1 MISLQRFA
9 GMNCHYIRHSR
20 DHFFASM
27 EALGY
32 ERIELWAASPHYFA
46 PHFSEA
52 MVRALKADMARH
64 GLSLVCLT
72 PEQVTYPVN
81 IASGEAYL
89 RELSIDL
96 HKKTLE
102 HAALL
107 ESPLML
113 LTPGYGNL
121 DEPRR
126 GMEALRGLLRTARA
140 VCGEVGRNH
149 RAGTPFAD
157 QLQSH

>member
-64 GLSLVCLT
+64 GLSFFR
-72 PEQVTYPVN
+72 
-81 IASGEAYL
+81 G
-89 RELSIDL
+89 
-96 HKKTLE
+96 
-102 HAALL
+102 
-107 ESPLML
+107 
-113 LTPGYGNL
+113 
-121 DEPRR
+121 PRR
-126 GMEALRGLLRTARA
+126 AFAGAEEAPDSGAGLS
-140 VCGEVGRNH
+140 
-149 RAGTPFAD
+149 GTLP
-157 QLQSH
+157 SMICSGC